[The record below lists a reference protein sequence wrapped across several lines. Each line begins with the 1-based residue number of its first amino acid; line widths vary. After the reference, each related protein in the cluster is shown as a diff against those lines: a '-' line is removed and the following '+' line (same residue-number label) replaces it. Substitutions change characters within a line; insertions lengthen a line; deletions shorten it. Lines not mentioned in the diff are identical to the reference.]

1 MATTDAPTYLL
12 IDGEN
17 IDATLGMSVLNRR
30 PNPEERPR
38 WDRVLQFAAGLW
50 AAGDD
55 ADAGGSDGS
64 GGSGYGMPAPGGTSR
79 NGNGA
84 AVAPAVKG
92 LFFLNATSGQMPMSF
107 VQALLAMDFTPIPLA
122 GSGTEKV
129 VDIGIQRTMDAIL
142 ARGTGNVLL
151 ASHDGD
157 YIPQVEALLDAG
169 HEVAVLAFREFVNAE
184 LQHLTERGLTIHDLE
199 DSVGAFNAVLPR
211 VRIIPLDVFDPTR
224 YLL

>member
-1 MATTDAPTYLL
+1 MTATAVPTYLL
-12 IDGEN
+12 VDGEN

-38 WDRVLQFAAGLW
+38 WDRVMAYAANLW
-50 AAGDD
+50 NGQDDDEDVEIGGAGSH
-55 ADAGGSDGS
+55 A
-64 GGSGYGMPAPGGTSR
+64 T
-79 NGNGA
+79 
-84 AVAPAVKG
+84 KG
-92 LFFLNATSGQMPMSF
+92 LFFLNATSGQMPMGF

-122 GSGTEKV
+122 GNGAEKV

-142 ARGTGNVLL
+142 ARGVGNVLL

-169 HEVAVLAFREFVNAE
+169 HEVGVLAFREFVNAE
-184 LQHLTERGLTIHDLE
+184 LQHLGERGLTIHDLE

-211 VRIIPLDVFDPTR
+211 VRIIPLEVFDPTR